1 MLKPVPFSK
10 FGRLSPIFQRVV
22 LEELPLK
29 SALAA
34 ARLGNL
40 DALKHHPIESF
51 TPLIAEQAAFGGHL
65 RILKYLRQCGF
76 NCNSLQAANYSGRL
90 DILKYVLEDR
100 MHQRTP
106 LIQHHF
112 ELNVLHTENVL
123 HLVNAAKLNLNF
135 VLGRAARSGQLE
147 LFQRIMAKGART
159 WLCETQY
166 WTGFCARGLVQFAQY
181 VVSCGDQVLEQSPRW
196 CKAVFQSTPL
206 LRFLVATSPPI
217 DHPQLVVEAAS
228 MGYLPSV
235 RFLLEYFPNA
245 YTPRAMDTAASQ
257 GHLDVV
263 KYLHATRPQG
273 CTTNAIDEAASNG
286 HLDVVK
292 WLYQNRR
299 EGSTAEA
306 LAGAAQGDHVLVVQ
320 WLASRTTRTRALL
333 GQSALDGSQAL
344 ARSRTY
350 SMGSGIAS
358 FVPTEVADEAEY
370 MVSISGMDWYAILST
385 EELRWETYS
394 KADTS
399 KDFSQ
404 CKDIPS
410 YRETI
415 WLSDDKNTQHLQLIA
430 PNVALRHIQSISAM
444 KVFEN
449 KSSEEV
455 RWEDYSLRSTIFEQI
470 F

>member
-1 MLKPVPFSK
+1 
-10 FGRLSPIFQRVV
+10 
-22 LEELPLK
+22 
-29 SALAA
+29 
-34 ARLGNL
+34 
-40 DALKHHPIESF
+40 
-51 TPLIAEQAAFGGHL
+51 
-65 RILKYLRQCGF
+65 
-76 NCNSLQAANYSGRL
+76 
-90 DILKYVLEDR
+90 
-100 MHQRTP
+100 
-106 LIQHHF
+106 
-112 ELNVLHTENVL
+112 
-123 HLVNAAKLNLNF
+123 
-135 VLGRAARSGQLE
+135 
-147 LFQRIMAKGART
+147 
-159 WLCETQY
+159 
-166 WTGFCARGLVQFAQY
+166 
-181 VVSCGDQVLEQSPRW
+181 
-196 CKAVFQSTPL
+196 
-206 LRFLVATSPPI
+206 
-217 DHPQLVVEAAS
+217 
-228 MGYLPSV
+228 
-235 RFLLEYFPNA
+235 
-245 YTPRAMDTAASQ
+245 MDTAASQ

-263 KYLHATRPQG
+263 KYLHATQPQV

-306 LAGAAQGDHVLVVQ
+306 LAGAAQEDHVLVVQ
-320 WLASRTTRTRALL
+320 WLVERQGQERCLDNLHWMGPKVRAYFSKYQFF
-333 GQSALDGSQAL
+333 GSSQAL

-415 WLSDDKNTQHLQLIA
+415 WLSDDKNTQHLQLIV